1 MNAMKKITSLL
12 LASLLAVGAPAA
24 LAETAPAEI
33 APAEIAPA
41 QPELGARVKDIIEVD
56 GYQFKDLNDN
66 GELDPYEDWRLTP
79 EERADNLLSMMDA
92 SQKAAQMVHLTLVT
106 KKDSWFTK
114 DNVGFALVYEYIF
127 DVEEEDEEDEEE
139 DEDGEEAV
147 QVTGSAMNAAVKTN
161 EIQELSE
168 SSELGIPVLFSM
180 DTEAGAAFVKDATFL
195 PDEINLG
202 AANDEALTARYY
214 EVLRDELKAIGVRM
228 ALSPDADLI
237 TDPRWG
243 RNQECYS
250 EDTDVVQKLIKV
262 AVQTLQGGSSLT
274 ADSVMATVKHFP
286 GAGAQTDGL
295 DGTPLTISE
304 DSIELHLAGFRAA
317 IDAGVAA
324 VMPYGYSTVPYLGGD
339 AVENCA
345 DQSAAV
351 MTDLLRGEMGY
362 TGIIQT
368 DWGLNFVGATN
379 AGADI
384 LGGAG
389 VRSTRQLV
397 DEVDEARLTDAC
409 RRILIAKFQMGLFEN
424 PYVDEAAAEQ
434 IVGSEANRAI
444 AKEAAAKSFTLVKYE
459 NAASLAGQ
467 QFIVT
472 GELANDV
479 RCLNSGWTAK
489 EPVEIEGTTILQAL
503 QAKAGADNVTYIET
517 AADVPADLSG
527 VTAVVVVG
535 EKSGTHE
542 PAWGTA
548 TLEFPQEQTE
558 LIEALDKAGAN
569 VVAVVVM
576 NRAYVLSPIAEAAD
590 SVLLVYRPG
599 VTCGAEAVADTL
611 FGENAI
617 TGKLPFQIPASME
630 QVLAQREDLP
640 KDIVDPLY
648 EYGFGIET
656 ESFGR

>member
-1 MNAMKKITSLL
+1 MNFIKKLIAVL
-12 LASLLAVGAPAA
+12 LAAIMCMGLLPT
-24 LAETAPAEI
+24 LAESTTAQVYLE
-33 APAEIAPA
+33 
-41 QPELGARVKDIIEVD
+41 ARVKDIIEVD
-56 GYQFKDLNDN
+56 GLQFKDLNDN
-66 GELDPYEDWRLTP
+66 GELDPYEDWRLTA
-79 EERADNLLSMMDA
+79 EERAENLLSMMDA
-92 SQKAAQMVHLTLVT
+92 SQKAAQMVHLTLVS
-106 KKDSWFTK
+106 KKDSWFSK

-127 DVEEEDEEDEEE
+127 EMEEPDEEDEDEEEDEEE
-139 DEDGEEAV
+139 DEDELAI
-147 QVTGSAMNAAVKTN
+147 TSHAMNAAVITN

-168 SSELGIPVLFSM
+168 SSELGIPVIFSM

-202 AANDEALTARYY
+202 AANDEALTQKYY
-214 EVLRDELKAIGVRM
+214 EVLKEELMAVGVRM

-250 EDTDVVQKLIKV
+250 EDTEVVQKLIAI
-262 AVQTLQGGSSLT
+262 AVQALQNGDTLT
-274 ADSVMATVKHFP
+274 AESVMACVKHFP
-286 GAGAQTDGL
+286 GAGAQTGGV

-304 DSIELHLAGFRAA
+304 DTLDLHLAGFYAA
-317 IDAGVAA
+317 IEAGVAA

-339 AVENCA
+339 AVENSA
-345 DQSAAV
+345 DQSSAV
-351 MTDLLRGEMGY
+351 MTDLLRGTMGY

-397 DEVDEARLTDAC
+397 DEVDEERLTDAC

-424 PYVDEAAAEQ
+424 PYVDEAQAEE
-434 IVGSEANRAI
+434 IVGSDAHKAV
-444 AKEAAAKSFTLVKYE
+444 AKEAAAASFTLVKYE

-467 QFIVT
+467 KFIVA
-472 GELANDV
+472 GELADNV

-489 EPVEIEGTTILQAL
+489 EPVEIDGTSILEAL
-503 QAKAGADNVTYIET
+503 TAKAGEENVTYIAQ

-535 EKSGTHE
+535 EKSGTHD
-542 PAWGTA
+542 PAWGA
-548 TLEFPQEQTE
+548 ANLEFPEEQVA
-558 LIEALDKAGAN
+558 LINALDKAGAN

-576 NRAYVLSPIAEAAD
+576 NRAYVLTPVVEAAD
-590 SVLLVYRPG
+590 TVLLVYRPG
-599 VTCGAEAVADTL
+599 VTSGAEAVADTL

-617 TGKLPFQIPASME
+617 TGKLPFQIPASMD
-630 QVLAQREDLP
+630 QVLAQREDMP
-640 KDIVDPLY
+640 KDIENPLFD
-648 EYGFGIET
+648 YGFGIDA

>member
-1 MNAMKKITSLL
+1 MNTIKRI
-12 LASLLAVGAPAA
+12 ASLTLAAMLGMSSLPT
-24 LAETAPAEI
+24 LAESAPV
-33 APAEIAPA
+33 
-41 QPELGARVKDIIEVD
+41 QPELVARVKNIIEVD

-66 GELDPYEDWRLTP
+66 GELDPYEDWRLSA
-79 EERADNLLSMMDA
+79 EERAENLLSMMDA
-92 SQKAAQMVHLTLVT
+92 DQKAAQMVHLTLVS
-106 KKDSWFTK
+106 KKDKWFS
-114 DNVGFALVYEYIF
+114 DNNVGFALVYEYIF
-127 DVEEEDEEDEEE
+127 DVEEVDEEEEDEEE
-139 DEDGEEAV
+139 GAI

-168 SSELGIPVLFSM
+168 SSELGIPVIFSM

-202 AANDEALTARYY
+202 AAGNEALTAKYY
-214 EVLRDELKAIGVRM
+214 QVLKEELEAVGVRM

-250 EDTDVVQKLIKV
+250 EDTDVVQKQITV
-262 AVQTLQGGSSLT
+262 AVQTLQSGSKLT
-274 ADSVMATVKHFP
+274 SDSVMACVKHFP
-286 GAGAQTDGL
+286 GAGAQKDGV
-295 DGTPLTISE
+295 DGSPLTISE
-304 DSIELHLAGFRAA
+304 DSIDLHLAGFRAA

-339 AVENCA
+339 AVENSA

-351 MTDLLRGEMGY
+351 MTDLLREQMGY

-397 DEVDEARLTDAC
+397 DEVGEERLTDAC

-424 PYVDEAAAEQ
+424 PYVDETKAEEV
-434 IVGSEANRAI
+434 IGSDTHKAI
-444 AKEAAAKSFTLVKYE
+444 AKEIAANSFTLVKYE
-459 NAASLAGQ
+459 NAASLQGQ
-467 QFIVT
+467 QFIVAGT
-472 GELANDV
+472 LADDM
-479 RCLNSGWTAK
+479 RCLNSGWTVK
-489 EPVEIEGTTILQAL
+489 EPTEIQGTSILEAL
-503 QAKAGADNVTYIET
+503 KTKAGTENVTYVET
-517 AADVPADLSG
+517 AADVPANLTG

-535 EKSGTHE
+535 EKSGTHD
-542 PAWGTA
+542 PAWGA
-548 TLEFPQEQTE
+548 SNLEFPEEQVE
-558 LIEALDKAGAN
+558 LINALNKAGAN

-576 NRAYVLSPIAEAAD
+576 NRAYVLTPVTEAAD

-599 VTCGAEAVADTL
+599 VTCGAEAVADCL
-611 FGENAI
+611 FGETAI
-617 TGKLPFQIPASME
+617 NGRLPFQIPASMD
-630 QVLAQREDLP
+630 QVLTQREDLP
-640 KDIVDPLY
+640 KDIDNPLY
-648 EYGFGIET
+648 EYGFGIDAEG
-656 ESFGR
+656 FGR